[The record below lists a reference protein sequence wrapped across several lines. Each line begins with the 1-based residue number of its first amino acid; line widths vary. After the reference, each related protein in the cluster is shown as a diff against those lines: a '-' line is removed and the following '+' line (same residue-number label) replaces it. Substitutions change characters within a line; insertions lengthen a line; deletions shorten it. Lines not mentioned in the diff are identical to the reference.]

1 MFKKTITYTD
11 YNGVAKTEDHYFN
24 LNKAELLT
32 MNLGTSGGL
41 EQKMDSIAKT
51 QDVPKMLEFF
61 EELIKKSYGI
71 RTPEGRFVKKPEYFE
86 NFYYSEAYSEFIT
99 ELLASENSRNA
110 VIEFMTGIV
119 PEEMAKAMK
128 EQMFTALPKE

>member
-1 MFKKTITYTD
+1 MFKKTISYTD

-32 MNLGTSGGL
+32 MDLGTTGGL
-41 EQKMDSIAKT
+41 EQKMETIAQT
-51 QDVPKMLEFF
+51 MDVPKMLVFF
-61 EELIKKSYGI
+61 EELIKKSYGVK
-71 RTPEGRFVKKPEYFE
+71 TPEGRFVKKPEYFE

-110 VIEFMTGIV
+110 VIEFITGIV
-119 PEEMAKAMK
+119 PKEMAESLKA
-128 EQMFTALPKE
+128 QIATALPKE